1 MLIPSVVHSYQHS
14 SLPLVDVLMDSLGRQ
29 RRRRRRRRKQ
39 NNHTVMQAALLLLM
53 SYTTTTTWL
62 LGLLSFFP
70 LATAAPLPLTGV
82 EPISAEQPTVPTLTT
97 VTTTSIALDSRPL
110 ESTGH
115 VSASLPAQQVPPS
128 IPTTLEQ
135 HRADTT
141 LSTTAAAGDS
151 SSSKSST
158 LIQAGSNPVNPAST
172 TTSSI
177 QVLGQVAVTT
187 TAPSLSTLLNLP
199 ATAETT
205 TLPGS
210 VSILIETTALDSSA
224 TLATG
229 VVVVPIATTTSSE
242 GQTHIHDPTAA
253 TTGIPSLPKM
263 SGPPPPSPPPVVQ
276 RSTTSQDSHQP
287 TTTTTAGT
295 TPITSKPTVGSS
307 NTTSVTTSSQQG
319 PLKQSIPT
327 STTADTTTTPG
338 VDIPDP
344 TLPTPI
350 TPSTKPDGDGHDH
363 PLPSTPATTSST
375 TSRSDSQPG
384 ETLLPSSTVVAT
396 APTHGA
402 NSSSHS
408 ENHEQPHTST
418 LSISLS
424 QATSTVGIVATTTVS
439 STKVSLSFP
448 SVNPVVEEPIQETPF
463 IQMKVRSS
471 VFTPNPKS
479 GNNGP
484 GMNVTSGSTQGGS
497 YPDANSGQLNGGSD
511 EGEGVGQGTHPLT
524 IVIAG
529 CACAFILVVG
539 SVVPYI
545 QRHRRTN
552 TRSLSSSDHSPFRGY
567 SNAHPLFASQ
577 LSASNQPAAG
587 GHTAADLNG
596 GKPIYAFLPGLV
608 SKPTRALK
616 ALKPRPGKSLVR
628 KLNHPFK
635 LLASRRGAH
644 HSAHQGLPT
653 IIVAP
658 PPLTAINLGHETS
671 STSLFCL
678 DPLPGDRL
686 DLAAPVAYEG
696 ANLFIPLKDAV
707 AVLPDSNRLQEYEFS
722 LDEELASFDM
732 DESSSINGSFMGRGI
747 SVSSRG
753 SLLGEILPK
762 DPSHSRSRQLSITK
776 DAGKHP
782 FSQIEPA
789 VVTVTRS
796 SSVSTAQSSVGWYRG
811 STDTLATME
820 SLSRYLD

>member
-424 QATSTVGIVATTTVS
+424 QATSTVG
-439 STKVSLSFP
+439 
-448 SVNPVVEEPIQETPF
+448 
-463 IQMKVRSS
+463 
-471 VFTPNPKS
+471 
-479 GNNGP
+479 NNGP
-484 GMNVTSGSTQGGS
+484 GMNVTSGSTQCGP
-497 YPDANSGQLNGGSD
+497 YPDANRGQLNGGGD

>member
-463 IQMKVRSS
+463 IQMKVR
-471 VFTPNPKS
+471 
-479 GNNGP
+479 
-484 GMNVTSGSTQGGS
+484 
-497 YPDANSGQLNGGSD
+497 
-511 EGEGVGQGTHPLT
+511 EH
-524 IVIAG
+524 
-529 CACAFILVVG
+529 
-539 SVVPYI
+539 VVPYI

>member
-1 MLIPSVVHSYQHS
+1 
-14 SLPLVDVLMDSLGRQ
+14 
-29 RRRRRRRRKQ
+29 
-39 NNHTVMQAALLLLM
+39 MQKNSDRTEARVSKTPESNAKV
-53 SYTTTTTWL
+53 SN
-62 LGLLSFFP
+62 
-70 LATAAPLPLTGV
+70 
-82 EPISAEQPTVPTLTT
+82 PISAEQPTVPTLTT
-97 VTTTSIALDSRPL
+97 VTTTSIVLDSRPL

-141 LSTTAAAGDS
+141 LSTTAAAAGDS
-151 SSSKSST
+151 SST
-158 LIQAGSNPVNPAST
+158 
-172 TTSSI
+172 
-177 QVLGQVAVTT
+177 
-187 TAPSLSTLLNLP
+187 
-199 ATAETT
+199 TAETT

-276 RSTTSQDSHQP
+276 RSTTSQDSHHP
-287 TTTTTAGT
+287 
-295 TPITSKPTVGSS
+295 PRLLLLELLPSLPSL
-307 NTTSVTTSSQQG
+307 
-319 PLKQSIPT
+319 PLSPT

-448 SVNPVVEEPIQETPF
+448 SVSPVVEEPIQEPPF

-497 YPDANSGQLNGGSD
+497 YPDANSGQLNGGGD

>member
-70 LATAAPLPLTGV
+70 LATAAPLPLT
-82 EPISAEQPTVPTLTT
+82 
-97 VTTTSIALDSRPL
+97 ALDSRPL

-263 SGPPPPSPPPVVQ
+263 TVISPP
-276 RSTTSQDSHQP
+276 
-287 TTTTTAGT
+287 TTTTAGT